1 MTQPTPK
8 RSKKADLRPASPS
21 RSTAI
26 TIPEG
31 VNVEGDLKIKPIESN
46 SDRLHRH
53 RMEVRDFWV
62 KQAPIHLV
70 AILILV
76 GSTLLAMIWA
86 FRPGS
91 AAEDKKW
98 AVSVLSSLLIATAG
112 FAFGKAAG

>member
-1 MTQPTPK
+1 MTQPAPK
-8 RSKKADLRPASPS
+8 QRKQADLRPPSPATS
-21 RSTAI
+21 KAI
-26 TIPEG
+26 TFPEG
-31 VNVEGDLKIKPIESN
+31 VTVEGDLKIKPIESN
-46 SDRLHRH
+46 ADRLHRH

-62 KQAPIHLV
+62 KEAPIHLV

-91 AAEDKKW
+91 APEDKKW
-98 AVSVLSSLLIATAG
+98 AVSVLSYLLIATAG